1 MMTSFNSN
9 VLFEMKESVI
19 DTISDRDL
27 LSEKNYLLLLM
38 IRKMLK
44 TI

>member
-1 MMTSFNSN
+1 
-9 VLFEMKESVI
+9 MKESVI